1 MVLIV
6 ELLMSN
12 SKRLAVCSIV
22 ALGYLAFTNSGAK
35 WSLVLPAQEQRCLEH
50 SVFLHKYT
58 DKFSRGDVVSF
69 VLEKDLPPYFKK
81 GQHFMKIAAAVEG
94 DKVTVTHQTVT
105 ITTPRGEMTT
115 YKKDLNY
122 VLSAVNK
129 PLDEIEREF
138 EVDKG
143 QFFAL
148 GTTLTSYDSAFW
160 GTHSAS
166 KVTGVGYA
174 IF

>member
-1 MVLIV
+1 M
-6 ELLMSN
+6 N
-12 SKRLAVCSIV
+12 NKKRLTVCSII
-22 ALGYLAFTNSGAK
+22 AAGYLAFSYSDVK
-35 WSLVLPAQEQRCLEH
+35 WSLVLPAQEQRCLDH

-58 DKFSRGDVVSF
+58 SEFKRGDVISF

-94 DKVTVTHQTVT
+94 DKVKVTQDKVV
-105 ITTPRGEMTT
+105 ITTPIGKVTT
-115 YKKDLNY
+115 YNKDLNY
-122 VLSAVNK
+122 VLSAINK
-129 PLDEIEREF
+129 SAEEVEREF
-138 EVDKG
+138 EVEKG

-160 GTHSAS
+160 GTHSVD

-174 IF
+174 VF